1 VTGAAK
7 AKADIETKEIAAM
20 VTISVIANQLEKFT
34 FSCTGEVFAL
44 DQDLLMGDP
53 VGSTHSHHSS
63 SSSSLQSLTPWG
75 PPSAPDFDKSM

>member
-20 VTISVIANQLEKFT
+20 VTISVIANQLEKIT

-53 VGSTHSHHSS
+53 G
-63 SSSSLQSLTPWG
+63 LL
-75 PPSAPDFDKSM
+75 F